1 MRLIISDKNYEVSLI
16 SMNKK
21 LRTCRVKV
29 HYKSDDF
36 SYIRVYSLDEDFSY
50 YKNYAT
56 VGDWKTLFSSSD
68 CLSNEF
74 VKSTKMH

>member
-21 LRTCRVKV
+21 SRTCRVKV

-36 SYIRVYSLDEDFSY
+36 SYIRVYSLDSLFCYYED
-50 YKNYAT
+50 YAT
-56 VGDWKTLFSSSD
+56 VDDWKSFFSSAG
-68 CLSNEF
+68 CLSNQF
-74 VKSTKMH
+74 IKSTKMQ